1 MLQLVL
7 NIAHAGEVKKKK
19 NTTQEKVY
27 FLLMGMFYLGVRGN

>member
-19 NTTQEKVY
+19 NTGKGI
-27 FLLMGMFYLGVRGN
+27 FPLDGNVLFGSQR